1 MARKYKNNIQIQI
14 KMLSMQIIISPNIM
28 KIITQVMR
36 GPMMKVTKKV

>member
-36 GPMMKVTKKV
+36 EPMMKVTKKV